1 MEYTHMEEA
10 IRIVLD
16 RLQEK
21 SPELATLV
29 QNAVDEGEFIEV
41 KGAFKG
47 KNGQPT
53 HAYRKR
59 TKLTDLEAL
68 EKVLSVLQSYFV
80 ELPMCVNAM
89 AGDLTELEISTG
101 PLGVDEDLPLFRNDN
116 SAVRNQVALQG
127 NELDSIQ
134 VCIDLG
140 HEAMRA
146 QREESSLLTLQIF
159 SQEQIESQQKNL
171 ADLRALLLEQ
181 EN

>member
-1 MEYTHMEEA
+1 MECTHMEA
-10 IRIVLD
+10 IRIILD

-29 QNAVDEGEFIEV
+29 QSAVDEGEFIEV
-41 KGAFKG
+41 SGAFKG
-47 KNGQPT
+47 KKGQPT

-59 TKLTDLEAL
+59 TKLTDREAL

-89 AGDLTELEISTG
+89 AGDLKELEIS
-101 PLGVDEDLPLFRNDN
+101 PRSQGVDEDLPLFRNDDR
-116 SAVRNQVALQG
+116 AFRNQVALQDR
-127 NELDSIQ
+127 ELDSIQ
-134 VCIDLG
+134 VCIDLE

-159 SQEQIESQQKNL
+159 RQEQIESQQKNL
-171 ADLRALLLEQ
+171 ADLRALLLVQ